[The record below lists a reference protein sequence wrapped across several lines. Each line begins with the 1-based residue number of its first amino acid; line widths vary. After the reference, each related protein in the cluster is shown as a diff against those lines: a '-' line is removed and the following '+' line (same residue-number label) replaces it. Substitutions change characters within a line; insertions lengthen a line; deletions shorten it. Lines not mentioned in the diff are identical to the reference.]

1 MVWYQG
7 GYGDRV
13 GIGRGYTGYPPS
25 QLLGERYLT
34 AKRAP
39 EGLQGLEWV
48 VR

>member
-1 MVWYQG
+1 MGIRV
-7 GYGDRV
+7 GYGDRW
-13 GIGRGYTGYPPS
+13 GRGRGIPVPS

-39 EGLQGLEWV
+39 EAPARGLEWV